1 MMEQDSNDPTGV
13 PGKTSGGSSGPG
25 SAVPG
30 NSVARARNRKANAAI
45 QLALAG
51 ASWDDIALTLGYP
64 TARTA
69 RVAVEKALEK
79 QLASENDREKLRSL
93 ANARLNRLLR
103 GVWSKAID
111 PDNPEHLLAATKA
124 RELIADHRKLYGL
137 DAPTEVVVH
146 NPTQN
151 ELEAWV
157 AMVVNAGIPQV
168 EQYSVIDGEVIDE
181 EDDGDAVQAG

>member
-1 MMEQDSNDPTGV
+1 VSVQGQDSNQPTGV
-13 PGKTSGGSSGPG
+13 SGKTSGGSGDREH
-25 SAVPG
+25 AVPG
-30 NSVARARNRKANAAI
+30 NSVSRARNRKANAAI

-51 ASWDDIALTLGYP
+51 STWDEIALALGFP

-79 QLASENDREKLRSL
+79 QLANENDREKMRSL

-103 GVWSKAID
+103 GVWAKATD

-124 RELIADHRKLYGL
+124 REFIADHRKLYGL

-146 NPTQN
+146 NPTAA
-151 ELEAWV
+151 EIEEWV
-157 AMVVNAGIPQV
+157 AMVVNAGTPQV
-168 EQYSVIDGEVIDE
+168 ETYDILDGEVV
-181 EDDGDAVQAG
+181 EDPDAIESA